1 MTRRETLLY
10 LIDYF
15 AQEALKASEQGDPWC
30 DTTDLCFLNTDA
42 MTDSELFNTYRS
54 LVNVRPPREVPDVVG
69 KTQNLFLQHE
79 IAAKGITDAAT
90 LFEND
95 DDSYKKTVGNS
106 ANTGNSTQTATAISS
121 TLPASSENTSSSNGI
136 SSSSKNLA
144 VWQGDITT
152 LKIDAIVN
160 AANSQLL
167 GCWSPCHACID
178 NCIHTYAGTD
188 LRLACY
194 EIMKSHASANC
205 SAAPYEEPTGSAEIT
220 KAYNLPCR
228 FVLHTVGPIVGGRLT
243 ERDCDLLASCY
254 TSCLDLAEENALTS
268 IAFCCISTG
277 VFHFP
282 NDRACSVAVTTVRK
296 WLMAHA
302 FANMRVVFNV
312 FKNEDRAL
320 YEKELGK
327 PAEA

>member
-30 DTTDLCFLNTDA
+30 DTTDLCFLKTDT

-69 KTQNLFLQHE
+69 KTQDSFLQHE

-90 LFEND
+90 LFED
-95 DDSYKKTVGNS
+95 DDNSYKKTVG
-106 ANTGNSTQTATAISS
+106 
-121 TLPASSENTSSSNGI
+121 TSSA
-136 SSSSKNLA
+136 SKNLA

-152 LKIDAIVN
+152 LKVDAIVN

-194 EIMKSHASANC
+194 EIMKSHSAANC

-282 NDRACSVAVTTVRK
+282 NDRACNVAVTTVRK

-302 FANMRVVFNV
+302 SANMRVVFNV

>member
-1 MTRRETLLY
+1 MTRRKTLLY

-15 AQEALKASEQGDPWC
+15 AQEALKASEQGEPWC
-30 DTTDLCFLNTDA
+30 DTTDLCFLKTDA
-42 MTDSELFNTYRS
+42 MSDGELFNTYRS
-54 LVNVRPPREVPDVVG
+54 LVNVRPPREVPDAVG
-69 KTQNLFLQHE
+69 KTQDAFLQHE

-90 LFEND
+90 LFGND
-95 DDSYKKTVGNS
+95 GDSYKKTAGNS
-106 ANTGNSTQTATAISS
+106 AKTETGSGTQAATAARG
-121 TLPASSENTSSSNGI
+121 TLPANSGNTSSD
-136 SSSSKNLA
+136 KNIA

-194 EIMKSHASANC
+194 KIMKSHAAANC
-205 SAAPYEEPTGSAEIT
+205 SATTYEEPTGSAEIT

-228 FVLHTVGPIVGGRLT
+228 FVLHTVGPIVGRQLT
-243 ERDCDLLASCY
+243 QRDCDLLASCY

-268 IAFCCISTG
+268 VAFCCISTG

-282 NDRACSVAVTTVRK
+282 NAKACSVAVDTVRSWFEEHHGSEMK
-296 WLMAHA
+296 VL
-302 FANMRVVFNV
+302 FNV
-312 FKNEDRAL
+312 FKEEDFDL
-320 YEKELGK
+320 YSKEISR
-327 PAEA
+327 